1 MQPLLDNVQIVL
13 VRAGNPAN
21 IGQAAR
27 AMKNFGFHR
36 LTLVDSTPH
45 RVQEAYTLGWNA
57 KEILDQATVVNRD
70 SGCEGVV
77 EARHAVPLL
86 QEALSNSILSVGFTR
101 RSGHSRG
108 EPRNFLEVLPQ
119 ILEAAK
125 DGEVSLVFGNEKNG
139 LSNDELRR
147 CHLAVAL
154 PTSREYGS
162 LNLSHAVA
170 IACFLVFSAAS
181 ESKLEFRKPER
192 CYATQGELDGLM
204 EDFRGVLERL
214 DYRDSPLNDL
224 LSRNLRNLER
234 LFKKAGIERREF
246 HMFKAFLSRIE
257 QRIVGPGSLRSLSDS
272 GPLGEAA
279 SSLRFE

>member
-1 MQPLLDNVQIVL
+1 MQPLLDNFQIVL

-57 KEILDQATVVNRD
+57 KEILDSATVIRD
-70 SGCEGVV
+70 DVL
-77 EARHAVPLL
+77 EA
-86 QEALSNSILSVGFTR
+86 ALKDSILSVGFTR

-119 ILEAAK
+119 ILEAEK

-257 QRIVGPGSLRSLSDS
+257 QRIVGPGSPRSLSDS
-272 GPLGEAA
+272 GPLGETAPP
-279 SSLRFE
+279 LRFE

>member
-1 MQPLLDNVQIVL
+1 MQPLLDNFQIVL

-36 LTLVDSTPH
+36 LTLVDSAPH

-57 KEILDQATVVNRD
+57 KEILDGAHVINRD
-70 SGCEGVV
+70 SGHLNLNGRC
-77 EARHAVPLL
+77 PYLK
-86 QEALSNSILSVGFTR
+86 EALSHSILSVGFTR

-108 EPRNFLEVLPQ
+108 EPGNFLEVLPQ
-119 ILEAAK
+119 VLEAAK

-139 LSNDELRR
+139 LSNDELRQ

-181 ESKLEFRKPER
+181 GSELEFRKPER

-204 EDFRGVLERL
+204 EDFRGVLECL

-246 HMFKAFLSRIE
+246 HMFKAFLSRVE
-257 QRIVGPGSLRSLSDS
+257 QRLNAGAGKPRPLSDS
-272 GPLGEAA
+272 GPSGRGTSPLH
-279 SSLRFE
+279 FE